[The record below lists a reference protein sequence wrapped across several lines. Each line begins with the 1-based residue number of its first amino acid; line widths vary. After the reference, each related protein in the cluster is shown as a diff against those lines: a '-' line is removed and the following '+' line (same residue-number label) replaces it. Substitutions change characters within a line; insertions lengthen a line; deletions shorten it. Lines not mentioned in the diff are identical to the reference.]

1 MQTRLG
7 LAIKL
12 WTEWF
17 YMRASGDSSPDTCNK
32 LADSLADLDAHLL
45 ALGKRLD
52 AIETRLTILEGDEPG
67 KPTGEPSI

>member
-17 YMRASGDSSPDTCNK
+17 YMRASGDSTPDTCNK
-32 LADSLADLDAHLL
+32 LVDALADLDTQLMS
-45 ALGKRLD
+45 LGKRLD
-52 AIETRLTILEGDEPG
+52 SIERRLTILEGGKPG
-67 KPTGEPSI
+67 KPGEESSI

>member
-17 YMRASGDSSPDTCNK
+17 YVRASGDSSPDTCNK
-32 LADSLADLDAHLL
+32 LVDSLADLDAQLL

-52 AIETRLTILEGDEPG
+52 SIETRLAILEGNEPG
-67 KPTGEPSI
+67 EPTEESSI